1 MSIDESDQ
9 AHKDKLTAGFDF
21 LHMRNR
27 MKIDSKKKPANSC
40 PVIWLNVEGVW
51 YNREQNKWYYV
62 DETADFCGP
71 FGSMNDADSAL
82 KSYITTL

>member
-21 LHMRNR
+21 LH
-27 MKIDSKKKPANSC
+27 SKKKPADSSR
-40 PVIWLNVEGVW
+40 VIWLNVDGIW
-51 YNREQNKWYYV
+51 YNREQNKWYYA

-71 FGSMNDADSAL
+71 FGTMDDAESAL
-82 KSYITTL
+82 KSYIATL